1 MPHPVITALS
11 FPLAFGLALSLAQ
24 AADAE
29 AINCAKAASTVEMNF
44 CADKDFKA
52 ADKALNA
59 TYSAALDSIKT
70 RDLEKP
76 YDAGS
81 FEEAM
86 RASQRT
92 WVAYRDA
99 DCKDLVAQ
107 EWSGGTGATSAIL
120 QCMTDKTIQRTKE
133 IRQRFNT
140 L

>member
-1 MPHPVITALS
+1 MPHPVVTAIS
-11 FPLAFGLALSLAQ
+11 FPLALGFALSFAQ
-24 AADAE
+24 AANAE

-44 CADKDFKA
+44 YADRDFKA
-52 ADKALNA
+52 ADNALNA
-59 TYSAALDSIKT
+59 TYSAALDSLKT

-120 QCMTDKTIQRTKE
+120 QCMTDMTIQRTKE
-133 IRQRFNT
+133 IRQQFNT
-140 L
+140 C

>member
-1 MPHPVITALS
+1 
-11 FPLAFGLALSLAQ
+11 
-24 AADAE
+24 
-29 AINCAKAASTVEMNF
+29 MNF
-44 CADKDFKA
+44 CADRDFKA

-59 TYSAALDSIKT
+59 TYSAVLDSIKT

-76 YDAGS
+76 CDAGS
-81 FEEAM
+81 FDEVM

-92 WVAYRDA
+92 LVAYRDA
-99 DCKDLVAQ
+99 ADCEDLVAQ

-140 L
+140 S